1 MRDVAEH
8 IDEYAP
14 DDGRN
19 KDISRMS
26 LEVSTLDDTTFEWL
40 GIKLDANEALT
51 ISEKLFDASKV
62 NPTQFEQMKKATL
75 ATEAIPGY
83 FCLRRRAGGM
93 GSSEGRNPEISGTK
107 SSSSSRVGTFN
118 GRKMEEGYQ
127 ARQLR
132 RSPLL

>member
-62 NPTQFEQMKKATL
+62 NPTQFEQMKKDLL
-75 ATEAIPGY
+75 A
-83 FCLRRRAGGM
+83 
-93 GSSEGRNPEISGTK
+93 
-107 SSSSSRVGTFN
+107 
-118 GRKMEEGYQ
+118 
-127 ARQLR
+127 
-132 RSPLL
+132 